1 MNIFITSATILTLLV
16 IAWVIRPLM
25 RKTPSTGVS
34 VDQVNAA
41 VHRDQLAA
49 LEADLKRNSIS
60 QQDYETSVEE
70 LQMRLLDDTESYQV
84 KVAAFTPTFWTSK
97 KTAIAIGLSLPLF
110 AIPLYLQL
118 GAPAAIDPVA
128 TAQVTDQQIRQMVE
142 TLAAKLKANPDNPK
156 GWAMLAKSYKVMG
169 LFEESRQAFE
179 NIGNTLETDP
189 ELLVDYADV
198 LAVLANN
205 QLEGQPLVL
214 VNKALRINPKHPM
227 GLMMSGVAAYR
238 RGDYKL
244 AISNW
249 ETLLTMLEPG
259 SADAKQIEEQ
269 IAAAQSNAGLAPQ
282 RNGNNTPSNVMP
294 PVPADAAGGMTPEM
308 INQMVER
315 LAKRLESNPGDLQGW
330 ARLARAYKVQGR
342 LPEAIKAYE
351 KSAPLLDGD
360 ADLLSQY
367 ADTLATHTNSLKG
380 KPTALLQKALA
391 INPKHP
397 SALMMSAQAAYQEG
411 NYKQA
416 IAHWETAL
424 DVLPANASDVALI
437 RSEIAD
443 AKAKA
448 NKKP

>member
-1 MNIFITSATILTLLV
+1 MNTFIASAAILTLLV
-16 IAWVIRPLM
+16 IAWVIRPLL
-25 RKTPSTGVS
+25 RKTTRQGVS
-34 VDQVNAA
+34 VAQVNTA

-49 LEADLKRNSIS
+49 LKADLNRNIVS

-70 LQMRLLDDTESYQV
+70 LQMRLLDDTESYQAKAPTV
-84 KVAAFTPTFWTSK
+84 TATFWSSK
-97 KTAIAIGLSLPLF
+97 RTALLIGLCLPLF
-110 AIPLYLQL
+110 AIPLYLKL

-128 TAQVTDQQIRQMVE
+128 VAQVTDQQIRQMVE
-142 TLAAKLKANPDNPK
+142 TLAAKLKENPDNPK

-169 LFEESRQAFE
+169 LFDASRQAFE
-179 NIGNTLETDP
+179 RVGTTLDSDP

-205 QLEGQPLVL
+205 QLEGKPLML
-214 VNKALRINPKHPM
+214 VNKALTINPKHPM

-238 RGDYKL
+238 RADFKL

-259 SADAKQIEEQ
+259 SADAQQIEEQ
-269 IAAAQSNAGLAPQ
+269 IAAAQSNAGITPQ
-282 RNGNNTPSNVMP
+282 RKGNNTPSNAMP
-294 PVPADAAGGMTPEM
+294 PVPAGAAGGMTPEM

-315 LAKRLESNPGDLQGW
+315 LAKRLETNPEDLQGW

-351 KSAPLLDGD
+351 KSGSLLDKD

-367 ADTLATHTNSLKG
+367 ADTLATHNNSLKG
-380 KPTALLQKALA
+380 KPTVLLQKALA

-397 SALMMSAQAAYQEG
+397 SALMMAAQAAYQEA
-411 NYKQA
+411 NYGQA
-416 IAHWETAL
+416 IVFWERVL
-424 DVLPANASDVALI
+424 SVLPADAPDTALI

-443 AKAKA
+443 AKIKSGQ
-448 NKKP
+448 KP